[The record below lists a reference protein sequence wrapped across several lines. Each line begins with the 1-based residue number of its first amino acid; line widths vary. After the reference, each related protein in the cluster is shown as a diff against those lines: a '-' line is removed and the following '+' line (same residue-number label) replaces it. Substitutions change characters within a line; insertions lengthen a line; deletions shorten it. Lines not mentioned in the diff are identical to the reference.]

1 MRAQS
6 DPVTARNTA
15 RKVDIGLFEH
25 FQKNVQSDPGRR
37 TERYL
42 VVYQAVA
49 DPHDEEGEA
58 GVGGGEVD
66 HDGLLAGALCLVDGQ
81 QVGAEIRAE
90 SAAVPRGL
98 LEFYFTS
105 VLDFFV
111 AKSTQVFTA
120 ISNSVSKLV
129 THFVSHDWL

>member
-58 GVGGGEVD
+58 SVGGGEVD
-66 HDGLLAGALCLVDGQ
+66 HDGLLAGTLCLVDGE

-98 LEFYFTS
+98 LELYFTS
-105 VLDFFV
+105 VLDFLV
-111 AKSTQVFTA
+111 AKANQAFTA
-120 ISNSVSKLV
+120 MSHPISQSK
-129 THFVSHDWL
+129 